1 MSDLRGQ
8 PLHSGDGG
16 LVAAADL
23 ETHAVLLSMLRDQR
37 SSKDR

>member
-1 MSDLRGQ
+1 
-8 PLHSGDGG
+8 
-16 LVAAADL
+16 VAAADL